1 MGKHSKRDPEVS
13 RPPDAEVTRRFLL
26 SALVGGATV
35 AGVTVA
41 TSGRLY
47 PLDELER
54 VLAQTSP
61 PRELTQAAA
70 TPVAPVTSTVAA
82 PRTTSAAPTTTV
94 APTRAPRTTKQAPP
108 ATDLAEKLSDQ
119 STSGWGLKPLAAAS
133 AHLIATTFGILTV
146 GGYRASSDVAGS
158 DHPRGLAADFMTSNQ
173 KLNRDIGNFAIA
185 NRTLLR
191 VKYVISLQHYN
202 DGSGWTLME
211 DRGSVTANHFDHCH
225 VSFY

>member
-1 MGKHSKRDPEVS
+1 MGKHSKRDP
-13 RPPDAEVTRRFLL
+13 EVTRRFLL

-41 TSGRLY
+41 TSGKLY
-47 PLDELER
+47 PLNELER
-54 VLAQTSP
+54 QLAMTP
-61 PRELTQAAA
+61 PPVEVTQAAA
-70 TPVAPVTSTVAA
+70 APVAPVTVQPTSTVAA
-82 PRTTSAAPTTTV
+82 PPTTSAAPVPSAAKTTTRV
-94 APTRAPRTTKQAPP
+94 PKQVTP
-108 ATDLAEKLSDQ
+108 AADLPSKLAGQ
-119 STSGWGLKPLAAAS
+119 STSGWGLKPLAAA
-133 AHLIATTFGILTV
+133 ATHLIATTFGILSV

-158 DHPRGLAADFMTSNQ
+158 DHPKGLAADFMTSNQ

-211 DRGSVTANHFDHCH
+211 NRGSATANHFDHCH